1 MVSEKL
7 FYAENKEDAEKDAK
21 EWADKN
27 RNIVTSIGYPARSWM
42 DDDMAWLVI
51 VTTKAD

>member
-21 EWADKN
+21 EWADF
-27 RNIVTSIGYPARSWM
+27 TSKEK
-42 DDDMAWLVI
+42 V
-51 VTTKAD
+51 